1 MFRRWY
7 FRLAIGWLWL
17 VVGGCGGN
25 STGDLLGQLENPD
38 PTMRRSAI
46 RALVDERGDVAVL
59 VPALERVLG
68 DTDTS
73 VRLSAAVA
81 LQKIDPANQS
91 FRPLLVESLEAG
103 HAPMF
108 LEVGRMGPDAAWAVP
123 TLVRLLSHPQPQIR
137 ALAARALGEIGVADA
152 DVESVLRR
160 RVRDDAAAV
169 RRAAQKALEQI
180 QTIGAATEK

>member
-1 MFRRWY
+1 MFRKWH
-7 FRLAIGWLWL
+7 FRFAIGCLWL

-25 STGDLLGQLENPD
+25 STGDLLRQLENPD

-91 FRPLLVESLEAG
+91 FRPLLIESLEAG
-103 HAPMF
+103 HAPLF
-108 LEVGRMGPDAAWAVP
+108 LEVGRMGPDAEWAVP
-123 TLVRLLSHPQPQIR
+123 TLVTLLTHPQPQIR
-137 ALAARALGEIGVADA
+137 ALSARALGEIGVAGRI
-152 DVESVLRR
+152 VETALKQRL
-160 RVRDDAAAV
+160 RDDSAAV
-169 RRAAQKALEQI
+169 RRAAERALEQI
-180 QTIGAATEK
+180 QALPAEMVR